1 VSKPPR
7 IDRKTLKNPD
17 EFVTKGRATLD
28 FFVRQQ
34 NRFIPVL
41 IVVILAVAATYGYD
55 YYNRQKQDKGWEAY
69 AAALKLPEAERWE
82 KLKTLHAELKSG
94 RPAFFAAVGIA
105 DHYFD
110 EAKKELAKAPPG
122 TPEGKPASAAIS
134 AEWYSRAAAEPSL
147 LPAEQQLL
155 HINRGGALEIA
166 GQWDEAQQ
174 AYQRGADLA
183 GDSKGLAL
191 LGVGRVHEAKGEA
204 PKALEVY
211 EKVAQDFSANEYGKM
226 AKGSVRRMKS
236 PLFEGPKS

>member
-34 NRFIPVL
+34 NRFLPVL
-41 IVVILAVAATYGYD
+41 IVVILAVAVTYGYD
-55 YYNRQKQDKGWEAY
+55 YYNRQKQEKGWQAY
-69 AAALKLPEAERWE
+69 TAALKLPEAERWE

-110 EAKKELAKAPPG
+110 EAKKEIAKAPS
-122 TPEGKPASAAIS
+122 EKPASAATS
-134 AEWYSRAAAEPSL
+134 AEWYLRATAEPSL

-174 AYQRGADLA
+174 SYQRGADLV

-204 PKALEVY
+204 PKAFEVY
-211 EKVAQDFSANEYGKM
+211 EKVAQDFSSNEYGKM
-226 AKGSVRRMKS
+226 AKGSLRRMKS